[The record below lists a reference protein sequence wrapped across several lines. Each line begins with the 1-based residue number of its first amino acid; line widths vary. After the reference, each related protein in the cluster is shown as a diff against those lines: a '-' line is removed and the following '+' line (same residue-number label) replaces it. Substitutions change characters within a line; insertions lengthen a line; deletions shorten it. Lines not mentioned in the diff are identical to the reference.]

1 MPLLVNPFHPGA
13 GHAPPYLAGRQA
25 EEQAIRRVLAQ
36 DLILDNLILS
46 GLRGVGKTV
55 LLDTVLKPLA
65 VESGWLAVGTDL
77 SEAVSLTE
85 ENLAVRLLADLATVS
100 SALGVPTTQTS
111 TIGFDSPK
119 KQEAKLDYAMLGQ
132 IYADTPGLV
141 VDKLKATLEY
151 VWQAFKAN
159 TDVRG
164 IVFAYDEAHN
174 LVDRPDHEQYALA
187 LLLDTFHSMQRKGLP
202 LMLALTG
209 LPTLFG
215 QMVQSRTFSQRMFEI
230 VNLRSLSPEASREAI
245 VRPIQEAGWIKLSE
259 ESVQTIIEMSGGY
272 PYFIQFICREVY
284 DAFIQR
290 VDRGEA
296 ASVPVA
302 EITRKLDIG
311 FFAGPWARLTDRQ
324 RELMYVIARLRKPDE
339 FAVQEVIE
347 LSRELLER
355 PFGAS
360 NVNQM
365 LGALGTAGLIL
376 KNRHGRYSFA
386 VPLLGDFIL
395 RENDDAPPL

>member
-85 ENLAVRLLADLATVS
+85 ENLAIRLLADLATVS

-245 VRPIQEAGWIKLSE
+245 VRPIQEAGGIKLSE

-365 LGALGTAGLIL
+365 LGALGTTGLVF